1 MSKIVRVITSSVSLN
16 LLRGQMPYMSR
27 NGHTFFVAFGGPFED
42 SASNR
47 MKAGV
52 PVYEIKHL
60 VRPVKPFSDL
70 LSLYELIKVIKRLHP
85 DIVHTQTPKAGLLGM
100 IAAWFCGVP
109 YRIHSVGGMPL
120 MTRRGVMRFILNLT
134 ETVTYKAATLVVPNS
149 KTMASFIVDHH
160 YAPRSKIIVL
170 NNGSTNGIDLEY
182 FDRTPDVLKQAMRIR
197 EEVGGSFAYL
207 FVGRIVRDKGI
218 TELVDAFERVHVE
231 HPETRLLL
239 VGTQEPELD
248 PLPDRTQRLIADNDA
263 IIESGWQ
270 DDVRPWFVASDLFT
284 FPSYREGFPN
294 VVMQAGALGIPS
306 IVTDINGS
314 NEIIIEGKNGTI
326 IPTRDTDALYRKMSE
341 ALEQRDRLTEMSA
354 QCRPLIASR
363 YRQEDVWQ
371 ATLEV
376 YRSLTDDAK

>member
-1 MSKIVRVITSSVSLN
+1 
-16 LLRGQMPYMSR
+16 
-27 NGHTFFVAFGGPFED
+27 
-42 SASNR
+42 
-47 MKAGV
+47 
-52 PVYEIKHL
+52 
-60 VRPVKPFSDL
+60 
-70 LSLYELIKVIKRLHP
+70 
-85 DIVHTQTPKAGLLGM
+85 
-100 IAAWFCGVP
+100 
-109 YRIHSVGGMPL
+109 
-120 MTRRGVMRFILNLT
+120 MRFILNLT

-207 FVGRIVRDKGI
+207 FVGRIVMDKGI
-218 TELVDAFERVHVE
+218 TELIDAFERVHAE

-248 PLPDRTQRLIADNDA
+248 PLPDRTRRLIAENDA
-263 IIESGWQ
+263 IIEAGWQ

-314 NEIIIEGKNGTI
+314 NEVIIEGNNGTI
-326 IPTRDTDALYRKMSE
+326 IPTRDTDALYRKMTE

-371 ATLEV
+371 ATLEM
-376 YRSLTDDAK
+376 YNSL

>member
-1 MSKIVRVITSSVSLN
+1 MPAIVRIITSSLSLN
-16 LLRGQMPYMSR
+16 LLRGQMPYMTK
-27 NGHTFFVAFGGPFED
+27 NGHSFSVAYGGPFED
-42 SASNR
+42 KELNKR
-47 MKAGV
+47 KAGV

-70 LSLYELIKVIKRLHP
+70 LSLYELIKVIKRLNP

-218 TELVDAFERVHVE
+218 TELIDAFERVHAE

-248 PLPDRTQRLIADNDA
+248 PLPDRTRRLIAENDA
-263 IIESGWQ
+263 IIEAGWQ

-294 VVMQAGALGIPS
+294 VVMQAGAMGIPS
-306 IVTDINGS
+306 VVTDINGS
-314 NEIIIEGKNGTI
+314 NEIIIEGQNGAI
-326 IPTRDTDALYRKMSE
+326 IPTRDTDALYRKMTK
-341 ALEQRDRLTEMSA
+341 ALKQRDRLAEMA
-354 QCRPLIASR
+354 GQCRPLIACR
-363 YRQEDVWQ
+363 YRQEDVWR
-371 ATLEV
+371 ATLDMYNE
-376 YRSLTDDAK
+376 LL